1 MSQKIKSVSL
11 ASIMLLSVLS
21 TLFLATLTA
30 TANTVV
36 ITEAIRIVDGGLS
49 TDTQT
54 ALGSDSEGNVHIVWT
69 RNNQHLYYSMIS
81 PRGETLIDT
90 TQITNPGLHKIW
102 HPDMVV
108 DENDKVHIVWADKSG
123 QHKIVYSVL
132 NPWNVAM
139 DGSASSDPEL
149 SAIDDHIVSSR
160 AQNRDWPAIDVDS
173 QGGVHIAWEDS
184 YDELG
189 RFFNQPQIYYS
200 MLTPDYSN
208 GGFILTNFDDT
219 LLTPIIGHKGHPDIV
234 VDANDY
240 VQIAWDDTRGGKVEL
255 NFIVDT
261 SGSMYSEWADICTVV
276 YGGNFASGGYF
287 QGIKPMLETANM
299 TVYETIYGLGNTLPG
314 AASSGNCAGKNQ
326 NAGPR
331 TTALGQFPG
340 DDSGGIRK
348 LPGTVYNGNTYSGYS
363 GEDWGPGTN
372 WACLSWKDTNGNVP
386 GNPPTQDDHRWNPN
400 ATKIVIPVS
409 DEGPKDGDPSQQ
421 ADDLTSIEEA
431 HDNCINA
438 GVIPVGLYGQGYG
451 GAGNIQS
458 HFMDLVQCPNS
469 VVSTSTRNCP
479 GNTLRSSDAG
489 GQAYEFPSG
498 SGGANAMALLVEAMV
513 YISTNNSREIYM
525 TVLDPYGKMNNDQS
539 YQPGQTGH
547 SIVGGSYAE
556 DTGAGADGHLVVV
569 NDTRVTID
577 DAYSFHPSIG
587 VDMQGNTHIAWMDG
601 RNYGFEKGVNYEVFY
616 TKLRLTGA
624 GAWDGAEQG
633 LSTYAIKKIKD
644 TPISNVETYSGLPGN
659 RPFGGNSV
667 FPALLTDDQ
676 NNIHIAWV
684 DSGNATADEEILYTR
699 LNSTQETGE
708 GIDALDPWETV
719 AVTSWASNKLGPNSG
734 SQPSLG
740 MPPAFS
746 NDLGSGAHIAWSD
759 TNKCSEEA
767 NNNRFTIC
775 YSHVLTGQVDVDFQ
789 DGETFYHVIEPG
801 EQTIY
806 NITMNN
812 STPGPKDLVADTFGL
827 NISGVPQNWT
837 ASLFFADNHT
847 SIMPETAIFLEG
859 GEDMRFYMLI
869 RAPSVYQA
877 DGDQLADITVTA
889 KSYKDP
895 AIQSDIITRTL
906 MDVVHGINL
915 DTSHSMADVEQ
926 GQTAIFSITITNTG
940 NVNDRFIFW
949 DPFTLEG
956 QQEWLLPFNWAVNFP
971 TSVELDPGQSVTK
984 NLEIFVPTSEDPG
997 TFVIYLKGWSEGEP
1011 IKSIEKG
1018 TYDILELG
1026 VYVSI
1031 RSTGNI
1037 VMEIF
1042 DTSEYVDPGECVE
1055 YSIDVTKNFDS
1066 GSLVFVTPGAPEV
1079 KSENVSME
1087 AWREDH
1093 WVLNVDFAN
1102 APGGND
1108 IEMSEPRLW
1117 TLFPNT
1123 NSTTHEVI
1131 VEVCAPTGAS
1141 AGLGPAVILKAYL
1154 DGYPRISA
1162 SKILSTNVNHVY
1174 SLNADSDIGEE
1185 EYVTLNGQEVLPVN
1199 PGQQIV
1205 LSTTVM
1211 NLGNGPDRFD
1221 YRLARVTDPA
1231 GVDVLWDIDIPR
1243 ETLKELSRDTDQ
1255 IFDITMNIPDQVE
1268 AGIYMVV
1275 FQTFSEEAY
1284 PDANGRE
1291 TRLRFT
1297 QQIPVYVQEFYDM
1310 QISMDSTVDNA
1321 IKTSAPGRI
1330 VRFEL
1335 NITNNGNVPDWPT
1348 LNNHTASRDGEVLV
1362 WNELPGMGSLDNWKV
1377 EWRLLKEI
1385 GTDLTIEEEC
1395 LTVESVETI
1404 VGEEDAAVDPV
1415 TAFAEMSDRCVYLES
1430 ENQYFMPM
1438 MDPYTTYPVV
1448 GIVNIAPSAKLDTR
1462 NIGLKVVSKMGNM
1475 LQGGDHDD
1483 SPSWAAE
1490 SLDSNEFIITLRLRA
1505 PNLVISEVTVSDLV
1519 GDVDTSIPIRVVLQN
1534 NGNTHATD
1542 IEIVLCEYPN
1552 SDVDTLNEI
1561 KKNGCADENI
1571 VSRQVIGALLAPDD
1585 SEEYK
1590 EIELVLLYTV
1600 SAGSHGVYVV
1610 VDPSNVIVETQESD
1624 NIKRVLNELESS
1636 GGILDVAGEVVSK
1649 TALPFAVI
1657 LLTFALFGVVFLVGR
1672 GRRQDVLD
1680 RKAEQS
1686 SLVSVL
1692 SGAES

>member
-1 MSQKIKSVSL
+1 MGQKIKSVSL
-11 ASIMLLSVLS
+11 VSIMLLSVLS
-21 TLFLATLTA
+21 TLFLTTLTA

-36 ITEAIRIVDGGLS
+36 ITDAIQIVDGGTS
-49 TDTQT
+49 ADTQT
-54 ALGSDSEGNVHIVWT
+54 AVGSDSEGNVHVVWA
-69 RNNQHLYYSMIS
+69 RNNLHLYYSMIS

-108 DENDKVHIVWADKSG
+108 DDNDKVHVVWADKSG
-123 QHKIVYSVL
+123 QHKIVYTVL
-132 NPWNVAM
+132 NPWAAAM
-139 DGSASSDPEL
+139 DGSASDDGTL
-149 SAIDDHIVSSR
+149 SAINDHVVSSR
-160 AQNRDWPAIDVDS
+160 AQNRDWPAIDIDS

-189 RFFNQPQIYYS
+189 RFFNQPQIYYT
-200 MLTPDYSN
+200 MLSPDISS
-208 GGFILTNFDDT
+208 GSVITNFDDT

-314 AASSGNCAGKNQ
+314 AASSGNCAGYNQ

-363 GEDWGPGTN
+363 GEDWGPGSN
-372 WACLSWKDTNGNVP
+372 WACLSWKDASGNVP
-386 GNPPTQDDHRWNPN
+386 GNPPTQDDHKWNPN

-479 GNTLRSSDAG
+479 GNTLRNSDAG

-498 SGGANAMALLVEAMV
+498 SGGSNAMALLVEAMV

-525 TVLDPYGKMNNDQS
+525 SVLDPYGKMNNDPTWT
-539 YQPGQTGH
+539 PGATGH
-547 SIVGGSYAE
+547 SIVGGAYAE

-587 VDMQGNTHIAWMDG
+587 VDMKGNTHIAWMDG

-616 TKLRLTGA
+616 TKLRLQGA
-624 GAWDGAEQG
+624 GAWDGADQG
-633 LSTYAIKKIKD
+633 LSTYAIKKIQD
-644 TPISNVETYSGLPGN
+644 TPISNVEGNSGIPGN
-659 RPFGGNSV
+659 RPYGGNSV

-699 LNSTQETGE
+699 LNSTDLTGP
-708 GIDALDPWETV
+708 GITALDPWDAV

-734 SQPSLG
+734 SQPSIG

-775 YSHVLTGQVDVDFQ
+775 YSHVLTGQVDVEFQ

-806 NITMNN
+806 NMTMNN

-837 ASLFFADNHT
+837 ATLFFADNHT
-847 SIMPETAIFLEG
+847 TIMPDTAIFLEG
-859 GEDMRFYMLI
+859 GEDIRFYMRI

-877 DGDQLADITVTA
+877 DADQLADITVTA

-949 DPFTLEG
+949 DPYTLEG

-984 NLEIFVPTSEDPG
+984 NLEVLVPTSEDPG
-997 TFVIYLKGWSEGEP
+997 AFVIYLKGWSEGEP

-1018 TYDILELG
+1018 TYDVLELG
-1026 VYVSI
+1026 VFVSI

-1042 DTSEYVDPGECVE
+1042 DTSEYVDPGECVT
-1055 YSIDVTKNFDS
+1055 YPIDVTKNFDS
-1066 GSLVFVTPGAPEV
+1066 GNLVFVTPGAPDA
-1079 KSENVSME
+1079 KPDTISMD
-1087 AWREDH
+1087 AWRVDN
-1093 WVLNVDFAN
+1093 WVLTLDFSN
-1102 APGGND
+1102 APGGNS
-1108 IEMSEPRLW
+1108 IEMSEPRAW
-1117 TLFPNT
+1117 TLPPGAEYVT
-1123 NSTTHEVI
+1123 YEVG

-1174 SLNADSDIGEE
+1174 SLIASADIADEDMM
-1185 EYVTLNGQEVLPVN
+1185 TLNGQEVLPVN
-1199 PGQQIV
+1199 PGQQV
-1205 LSTTVM
+1205 SLTTTVM

-1231 GVDVLWDIDIPR
+1231 GVDVIWDIDVPR

-1255 IFDITMNIPDQVE
+1255 IFEIDMNVPDQVE
-1268 AGIYMVV
+1268 AGVYMVV
-1275 FQTFSEEAY
+1275 FQTFSEESY
-1284 PDANGRE
+1284 PDASGRL
-1291 TRLRFT
+1291 TRLRYT
-1297 QQIPVYVQEFYDM
+1297 QTIPVYVQEFYDM

-1348 LNNHTASRDGEVLV
+1348 LNNHTASRDGEALI
-1362 WNELPGMGSLDNWKV
+1362 WNELPGMGALDGWAV
-1377 EWRLLKEI
+1377 EWRLVKQI
-1385 GTDLTIEEEC
+1385 GTDLTTEEEC
-1395 LTVESVETI
+1395 ETVASIATVT
-1404 VGEEDAAVDPV
+1404 GDEDASIDPATV
-1415 TAFAEMSDRCVYLES
+1415 FADLSDRCVYLES
-1430 ENQYFMPM
+1430 DERYFMPM

-1448 GIVNIAPSAKLDTR
+1448 AIVKIAPSAKLDTR
-1462 NIGLKVVSKMGNM
+1462 SIGLKVVSKMGNM
-1475 LQGGDHDD
+1475 LEDGDHDD

-1490 SLDSNEFIITLRLRA
+1490 NLDTNEFIVTLRLRA
-1505 PNLVISEVTVSDLV
+1505 PNLVISEVTASDFT
-1519 GDVDTSIPIRVVLQN
+1519 GDVDTTIPIRVVLQN

-1542 IEIVLCEYPN
+1542 IEIILCEYPN

-1571 VSRQVIGALLAPDD
+1571 VMRQVIGALLAPDN
-1585 SEEYK
+1585 SEDYK
-1590 EIELVLLYTV
+1590 EIELVLLYPV
-1600 SAGSHGVYVV
+1600 SAGSHGVYVI
-1610 VDPSNVIVETQESD
+1610 VDPSNSIVETQESD
-1624 NIKRVLNELESS
+1624 NIKRVENELQST
-1636 GGILDVAGEVVSK
+1636 GGILDVAGEVVGK

-1657 LLTFALFGVVFLVGR
+1657 LLTLALFGVVYLVGR

-1692 SGAES
+1692 AGNDS

>member
-1 MSQKIKSVSL
+1 MGQKIKSVSL
-11 ASIMLLSVLS
+11 VSIMLLSVLS
-21 TLFLATLTA
+21 TLFLTTLTA

-36 ITEAIRIVDGGLS
+36 ITDAIQIVDGGTS
-49 TDTQT
+49 ADTQT
-54 ALGSDSEGNVHIVWT
+54 AVGSDSEGNVHVVWA
-69 RNNQHLYYSMIS
+69 RNNLHLYYSMIS

-108 DENDKVHIVWADKSG
+108 DDNDKVHVVWADKSG
-123 QHKIVYSVL
+123 QHKIVYTVL
-132 NPWNVAM
+132 NPWAAAM
-139 DGSASSDPEL
+139 DGSASDDGTL
-149 SAIDDHIVSSR
+149 SAINDHVVSSR
-160 AQNRDWPAIDVDS
+160 AQNRDWPAIDIDS

-189 RFFNQPQIYYS
+189 RFFNQPQIYYT
-200 MLTPDYSN
+200 MLSPDISS
-208 GGFILTNFDDT
+208 GSVITNFDDT

-299 TVYETIYGLGNTLPG
+299 TVYETIYGLGNTLPS
-314 AASSGNCAGKNQ
+314 AASSGNCAGYNQ

-363 GEDWGPGTN
+363 GEDWGPGSN
-372 WACLSWKDTNGNVP
+372 WACLSWKDASGNVP
-386 GNPPTQDDHRWNPN
+386 GNPPTQDDHKWNPN

-479 GNTLRSSDAG
+479 GNTLRNSDAG

-498 SGGANAMALLVEAMV
+498 SGGSNAMALLVEAMV

-525 TVLDPYGKMNNDQS
+525 SVLDPYGKMNNDPTWT
-539 YQPGQTGH
+539 PGATGH
-547 SIVGGSYAE
+547 SIVGGAYAE

-587 VDMQGNTHIAWMDG
+587 VDMKGNTHIAWMDG

-616 TKLRLTGA
+616 TKLRLQGA
-624 GAWDGAEQG
+624 GAWDGADQG
-633 LSTYAIKKIKD
+633 LSTYAIKKIQD
-644 TPISNVETYSGLPGN
+644 TPISNVEGNSGIPGN
-659 RPFGGNSV
+659 RPYGGNSV

-699 LNSTQETGE
+699 LNSTDLTGP
-708 GIDALDPWETV
+708 GITALDPWDAV

-734 SQPSLG
+734 SQPSIG

-775 YSHVLTGQVDVDFQ
+775 YSHVLTGQVDVEFQ

-806 NITMNN
+806 NMTMNN

-837 ASLFFADNHT
+837 ATLFFADNHT
-847 SIMPETAIFLEG
+847 TIMPDTAIFLEG
-859 GEDMRFYMLI
+859 GEDIRFYMRI

-877 DGDQLADITVTA
+877 DADQLADITVTA

-949 DPFTLEG
+949 DPYTLEG

-984 NLEIFVPTSEDPG
+984 NLEVLVPTSEDPG
-997 TFVIYLKGWSEGEP
+997 AFVIYLKGWSEGEP

-1018 TYDILELG
+1018 TYDVLELG
-1026 VYVSI
+1026 VFVSI

-1042 DTSEYVDPGECVE
+1042 DTSEYVDPGECVT
-1055 YSIDVTKNFDS
+1055 YPIDVTKNFDS
-1066 GSLVFVTPGAPEV
+1066 GNLVFVTPGAPDA
-1079 KSENVSME
+1079 KPDTISMD
-1087 AWREDH
+1087 AWRVDN
-1093 WVLNVDFAN
+1093 WVLTLDFSN
-1102 APGGND
+1102 APGGNS
-1108 IEMSEPRLW
+1108 IEMSEPRAW
-1117 TLFPNT
+1117 TLPPGAEYVT
-1123 NSTTHEVI
+1123 YEVG

-1174 SLNADSDIGEE
+1174 SLIASADIADEDMM
-1185 EYVTLNGQEVLPVN
+1185 TLNGQEVLPVN
-1199 PGQQIV
+1199 PGQQV
-1205 LSTTVM
+1205 SLTTTVM

-1231 GVDVLWDIDIPR
+1231 GVDVIWDIDVPR

-1255 IFDITMNIPDQVE
+1255 IFEIDMNVPDQVE
-1268 AGIYMVV
+1268 AGVYMVV
-1275 FQTFSEEAY
+1275 FQTFSEESY
-1284 PDANGRE
+1284 PDASGRL
-1291 TRLRFT
+1291 TRLRYT
-1297 QQIPVYVQEFYDM
+1297 QTIPVYVQEFYDM

-1348 LNNHTASRDGEVLV
+1348 LNNHTASRDGEALI
-1362 WNELPGMGSLDNWKV
+1362 WNELPGMGALDGWAV
-1377 EWRLLKEI
+1377 EWRLVKQI
-1385 GTDLTIEEEC
+1385 GTDLTTEEEC
-1395 LTVESVETI
+1395 ETVASIATVT
-1404 VGEEDAAVDPV
+1404 GDEDASIDPATV
-1415 TAFAEMSDRCVYLES
+1415 FADLSDRCVYLES
-1430 ENQYFMPM
+1430 DERYFMPM

-1448 GIVNIAPSAKLDTR
+1448 AIVKIAPSAKLDTR
-1462 NIGLKVVSKMGNM
+1462 SIGLKVVSKMGNM
-1475 LQGGDHDD
+1475 LEDGDHDD

-1490 SLDSNEFIITLRLRA
+1490 NLDTNEFIVTLRLRA
-1505 PNLVISEVTVSDLV
+1505 PNLVISEVTASDFT
-1519 GDVDTSIPIRVVLQN
+1519 GDVDTTIPIRVVLQN

-1542 IEIVLCEYPN
+1542 IEIILCEYPN

-1571 VSRQVIGALLAPDD
+1571 VMRQVIGALLAPDN
-1585 SEEYK
+1585 SEDYK
-1590 EIELVLLYTV
+1590 EIELVLLYPV
-1600 SAGSHGVYVV
+1600 SAGSHGVYVI
-1610 VDPSNVIVETQESD
+1610 VDPSNSIVETQESD
-1624 NIKRVLNELESS
+1624 NIKRVENELQST
-1636 GGILDVAGEVVSK
+1636 GGILDVAGEVVGK

-1657 LLTFALFGVVFLVGR
+1657 LLTLALFGVVYLVGR

-1692 SGAES
+1692 AGNDS

>member
-11 ASIMLLSVLS
+11 VSIMLLSVLS

-36 ITEAIRIVDGGLS
+36 ITEAIRIVDGG
-49 TDTQT
+49 TAADTQT
-54 ALGSDSEGNVHIVWT
+54 AIGSDSEGNVHIVWA
-69 RNNQHLYYSMIS
+69 RNNLHLYYSMLS

-108 DENDKVHIVWADKSG
+108 DENDKVHVVWADKSG
-123 QHKIVYSVL
+123 QHKIVYTVL
-132 NPWNVAM
+132 NPWAAAM
-139 DGSASSDPEL
+139 DGSASDDGTL
-149 SAIDDHIVSSR
+149 SAINDHVVSSR
-160 AQNRDWPAIDVDS
+160 AQNRDWPAIDIDS

-189 RFFNQPQIYYS
+189 RFFNQPQIYYT
-200 MLTPDYSN
+200 MLNPDISS
-208 GGFILTNFDDT
+208 GSVITNFEDT

-255 NFIVDT
+255 SFIVDT

-314 AASSGNCAGKNQ
+314 AASSGNCAGYNQ

-372 WACLSWKDTNGNVP
+372 WACLSWKDATGNVP

-431 HDNCINA
+431 HDNCILA
-438 GVIPVGLYGQGYG
+438 GVVPVGLYGQGYG

-458 HFMDLVQCPNS
+458 HFMDLAQCPNS

-498 SGGANAMALLVEAMV
+498 SGGSNAMALLVEAMV

-525 TVLDPYGKMNNDQS
+525 TVLDPYGKMNNDPS
-539 YQPGQTGH
+539 WVPGATGH
-547 SIVGGSYAE
+547 SIIGGSYAE

-601 RNYGFEKGVNYEVFY
+601 RNYGFEKGVNYEVYY
-616 TKLRLTGA
+616 TKLRLQGA
-624 GAWDGAEQG
+624 GAWDGANEG
-633 LSTYAIKKIKD
+633 LSTYAIKKIQD
-644 TPISNVETYSGLPGN
+644 TPISNVETNSGLPGN
-659 RPFGGNSV
+659 RPYGGNSV

-699 LNSTQETGE
+699 LNSTDLTGP
-708 GIDALDPWETV
+708 GLTALDPWDAV

-740 MPPAFS
+740 MPPAFY

-775 YSHVLTGQVDVDFQ
+775 YSHVLTGQVDVEFQ

-806 NITMNN
+806 NMSMNN

-837 ASLFFADNHT
+837 ATLFFADNHT
-847 SIMPETAIFLEG
+847 TIMPDTAIFLEG
-859 GEDMRFYMLI
+859 GEDIRFYIRI

-877 DGDQLADITVTA
+877 DADQLADITVTA

-949 DPFTLEG
+949 DPYTLEG
-956 QQEWLLPFNWAVNFP
+956 QQEWLLPFNWAVVFP

-984 NLEIFVPTSEDPG
+984 NLEVLVPTSEDPG
-997 TFVIYLKGWSEGEP
+997 AFVIYLKGWSEGEP

-1018 TYDILELG
+1018 TYDVLELG
-1026 VYVSI
+1026 VFVSI

-1042 DTSEYVDPGECVE
+1042 DTSEYVDPGKCAT
-1055 YSIDVTKNFDS
+1055 YPIDVTKNFDS
-1066 GSLVFVTPGAPEV
+1066 GSLVFVTPGAPDV
-1079 KSENVSME
+1079 KPDTISMD
-1087 AWREDH
+1087 AWRTDN
-1093 WVLNVDFAN
+1093 WVLNLDFSN
-1102 APGGND
+1102 APGGNS
-1108 IEMSEPRLW
+1108 IEMSEPRAW
-1117 TLFPNT
+1117 TLPPGAESVT
-1123 NSTTHEVI
+1123 YEVS

-1154 DGYPRISA
+1154 EGYPRISA

-1174 SLNADSDIGEE
+1174 QLHADVDLDEDDKI
-1185 EYVTLNGQEVLPVN
+1185 TLNGQEVLPVN
-1199 PGQQIV
+1199 PGQQIS
-1205 LSTTVM
+1205 LSTTVT

-1221 YRLARVTDPA
+1221 FRLARVTDPT
-1231 GVDVLWDIDIPR
+1231 GVDVIWDIDVPR

-1255 IFDITMNIPDQVE
+1255 IFEITMNVPDQVE
-1268 AGIYMVV
+1268 AGVYMVV
-1275 FQTFSEEAY
+1275 FQTFSEESY
-1284 PDANGRE
+1284 PDSSGRL
-1291 TRLRFT
+1291 TRLRAT
-1297 QQIPVYVQEFYDM
+1297 LELPVYVQEFYDM

-1348 LNNHTASRDGEVLV
+1348 LNNHTANRDGEALI
-1362 WNELPGMGSLDNWKV
+1362 WTELPGMGTLGGWSV
-1377 EWRLLKEI
+1377 EWRLVKQI
-1385 GTDLTIEEEC
+1385 GTDLTTEEMCE
-1395 LTVESVETI
+1395 TVASLDVTT
-1404 VGEEDAAVDPV
+1404 GDEDAAIDPT
-1415 TAFAEMSDRCVYLES
+1415 TAFADLSERCVYLES
-1430 ENQYFMPM
+1430 DDRYFMPM

-1448 GIVNIAPSAKLDTR
+1448 AIVKIAPTAKLDTR
-1462 NIGLKVVSKMGNM
+1462 SIGLKVVSKMGNM
-1475 LQGGDHDD
+1475 LEGGDHDD

-1490 SLDSNEFIITLRLRA
+1490 NLDTNEFVVTLRLRA
-1505 PNLVISEVTVSDLV
+1505 PNLVISEVTASDFS
-1519 GDVDTSIPIRVVLQN
+1519 GDVDTTIPIRVVLQN
-1534 NGNTHATD
+1534 DGNTHATD
-1542 IEIVLCEYPN
+1542 IEIVLCEYPD
-1552 SDVDTLNEI
+1552 SDDDTLAEI
-1561 KKNGCADENI
+1561 RLNGCDDENI
-1571 VSRQVIGALLAPDD
+1571 VMRHMIGALLAPDA
-1585 SEEYK
+1585 SEDYK
-1590 EIELVLLYTV
+1590 EIELVLLYPV

-1610 VDPSNVIVETQESD
+1610 VDPSNSIVETNEKD
-1624 NIKRVLNELESS
+1624 NIMGVEDELKSS
-1636 GGILDVAGEVVSK
+1636 GGVLDVASEVIGK

-1657 LLTFALFGVVFLVGR
+1657 LLTLALFGVVYLVGR

-1692 SGAES
+1692 AGNDL